1 MTNPLIDLET
11 AHALVA
17 RGWAVVQT
25 IARIS
30 QDKAGAY
37 WFNALCREFDD
48 PFAPVLLRPAPT
60 PRQVQ

>member
-1 MTNPLIDLET
+1 MSNPLIDLET

-37 WFNALCREFDD
+37 WFNALCREFDE
-48 PFAPVLLRPAPT
+48 PFTPYKLR
-60 PRQVQ
+60 